1 VSAEQSGTTR
11 VLVVEDNPV
20 DVELLRLALA
30 EEPAWP
36 VETVIAE
43 DGEKA
48 ISLIN
53 RQAADPTLRKPDL
66 IVLDLNVPRRDGT
79 EVLRAIRSTQ
89 GLSNVPVAILSSSP
103 GDVIQ
108 DRLTAA
114 HVTADGH
121 FTKPSNIDDFL
132 QLGRA
137 LHLWY
142 EQQGRMRR
150 QGCAQ

>member
-1 VSAEQSGTTR
+1 VNVDQSTPTR
-11 VLVVEDNPV
+11 ILVIEDNPL
-20 DVELLRLALA
+20 DVELLRLALN

-36 VETVIAE
+36 VETVVAE

-48 ISLIN
+48 ITLLTE
-53 RQAADPTLRKPDL
+53 QAADPAAHKPDF

-79 EVLRAIRSTQ
+79 EVLRTIRGTKA
-89 GLSNVPVAILSSSP
+89 LSSVPVAVLSSSP
-103 GDVIQ
+103 GDVIE

-132 QLGRA
+132 RLGTA
-137 LHLWY
+137 LRLWY
-142 EQQGRMRR
+142 ERQERTRAQGS
-150 QGCAQ
+150 A